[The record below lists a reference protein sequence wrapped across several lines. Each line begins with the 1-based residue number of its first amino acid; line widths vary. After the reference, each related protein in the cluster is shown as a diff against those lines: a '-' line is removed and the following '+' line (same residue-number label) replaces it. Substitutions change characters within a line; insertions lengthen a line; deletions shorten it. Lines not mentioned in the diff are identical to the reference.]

1 VGDGVEA
8 CRCIPITEDVD
19 TVGIIG
25 QNRKLLVFPLEE
37 IPEMNRGRGVILQR
51 YKDGEM
57 ADLKLFQKEQGLQ
70 WPTGE
75 RTRTETDLT
84 PWEGR
89 RASAGRLPPRG
100 FPRSNR
106 FT

>member
-1 VGDGVEA
+1 
-8 CRCIPITEDVD
+8 
-19 TVGIIG
+19 
-25 QNRKLLVFPLEE
+25 RKLLVFKLEE
-37 IPEMNRGRGVILQR
+37 VPVMNRGQGVILQR
-51 YKDGEM
+51 YKDGGM
-57 ADLKLFQKEQGLQ
+57 ADVRLFKKEDGLS

-89 RASAGRLPPRG
+89 RATAGRLPPRG